1 MKKLLSL
8 ALAVLLPLSLAA
20 CGDGPAPS
28 FAGSSGGGPSSTG
41 SAQTEEFT
49 PVTTEAEVRALY
61 EGDEDG
67 TILSVEEYQGDFL
80 VTLDIGGAT
89 ILDWVY
95 GQSGIRRQ
103 LVWLSEPI
111 LSREINGQADVRV
124 VTGGPSVYDSFY
136 SFPHVEW
143 AGLSPAYDQQGR
155 ELSDSPS
162 DRAIHGSG
170 AYWAGAGENYPM
182 GRLGRRAAIRAAQID
197 AEGLTVAFAPLADG
211 SDFLSSTCAI
221 PYAEVGLSQDSRT
234 LTVTL
239 RDTFLDC
246 GTLSK
251 DADLDFLREYGSLYP
266 ESFPA
271 GELAGSCVLIEK
283 AELRQDG
290 NDAVLTVTLDESH
303 LHGSYQGD
311 AAFRFTAETGYT
323 GPGDVG
329 PFLRVTVHA
338 VTEPLD

>member
-8 ALAVLLPLSLAA
+8 ALAALLLLSLAA

-28 FAGSSGGGPSSTG
+28 SSGSSGDVSS
-41 SAQTEEFT
+41 SAEPTQTDT
-49 PVTTEAEVRALY
+49 LSPVTTEEEVRALY
-61 EGDEDG
+61 ESEEDAE
-67 TILSVEEYQGDFL
+67 IISVEAYQGDFL
-80 VTLDIGGAT
+80 VTLEGGGAT

-103 LVWLSEPI
+103 LLWLSEPI

-143 AGLSPAYDQQGR
+143 ASLSPAYDPQGQ

-162 DRAIHGSG
+162 DRAIHGSST
-170 AYWAGAGENYPM
+170 YWAGAGEGYPM

-329 PFLRVTVHA
+329 PFLRVTFHA

>member
-8 ALAVLLPLSLAA
+8 ALAVLLLLSLAA

-28 FAGSSGGGPSSTG
+28 FAGPSGGGPSSTG

-95 GQSGIRRQ
+95 GESGIRRQ

-221 PYAEVGLSQDSRT
+221 PYAEVGLSDPHRH
-234 LTVTL
+234 
-239 RDTFLDC
+239 
-246 GTLSK
+246 
-251 DADLDFLREYGSLYP
+251 
-266 ESFPA
+266 PA
-271 GELAGSCVLIEK
+271 GYLPGLRHPLQGCGPGLFAGVRLPVPGELPRRGAGG
-283 AELRQDG
+283 ELRP
-290 NDAVLTVTLDESH
+290 H
-303 LHGSYQGD
+303 
-311 AAFRFTAETGYT
+311 
-323 GPGDVG
+323 
-329 PFLRVTVHA
+329 
-338 VTEPLD
+338 

>member
-67 TILSVEEYQGDFL
+67 TILSVEEYHGDFL

-103 LVWLSEPI
+103 LLWLSEPI

-124 VTGGPSVYDSFY
+124 FTGGPSVYDSFFG
-136 SFPHVEW
+136 FPHVEW
-143 AGLSPAYDQQGR
+143 AGLSPVYDQQGR

>member
-1 MKKLLSL
+1 M
-8 ALAVLLPLSLAA
+8 
-20 CGDGPAPS
+20 
-28 FAGSSGGGPSSTG
+28 
-41 SAQTEEFT
+41 
-49 PVTTEAEVRALY
+49 
-61 EGDEDG
+61 
-67 TILSVEEYQGDFL
+67 EEYQGDFL

-95 GQSGIRRQ
+95 GESGIRRQ
-103 LVWLSEPI
+103 LLWLSEPI

-143 AGLSPAYDQQGR
+143 AGLSPAYDPQGR
-155 ELSDSPS
+155 ELSDSPN
-162 DRAIHGSG
+162 DRTIHGSG
-170 AYWAGAGENYPM
+170 AYWAGAGEGYPM
-182 GRLGRRAAIRAAQID
+182 GRQGRRAAIRAAQID
-197 AEGLTVAFAPLADG
+197 TEGLTVAFAPLADG

-221 PYAEVGLSQDSRT
+221 PYAEVGLSEDSRT

-239 RDTFLDC
+239 HDTFLDC

-290 NDAVLTVTLDESH
+290 NDAVLTVPLDESH

>member
-103 LVWLSEPI
+103 LLWLSEPI

-197 AEGLTVAFAPLADG
+197 AEDLTVAFAPLADG

-251 DADLDFLREYGSLYP
+251 DADLDLLREYGSLYP

>member
-28 FAGSSGGGPSSTG
+28 FAGSGGGPSSTG

-80 VTLDIGGAT
+80 VTLEGGAT

-95 GQSGIRRQ
+95 GESGIRRQ
-103 LVWLSEPI
+103 LLWLSEPI

-143 AGLSPAYDQQGR
+143 ASLSPAYDQQGQ

-162 DRAIHGSG
+162 DRTVHGSG
-170 AYWAGAGENYPM
+170 TYWAGAGEGYPM
-182 GRLGRRAAIRAAQID
+182 GRQGRRAAIRAAQID

-271 GELAGSCVLIEK
+271 GELAGSCVLIEQ

>member
-95 GQSGIRRQ
+95 DQSGIRRQ
-103 LVWLSEPI
+103 LLWLSEPI

-124 VTGGPSVYDSFY
+124 VTGGPSVYDSFFG
-136 SFPHVEW
+136 FPHVEW
-143 AGLSPAYDQQGR
+143 AGLSPVYDQQGR

-162 DRAIHGSG
+162 DRAIHGSST
-170 AYWAGAGENYPM
+170 YWAGAGEGYPM

-239 RDTFLDC
+239 HDTFLDC

>member
-103 LVWLSEPI
+103 LLWLSEPI

-124 VTGGPSVYDSFY
+124 VTGGPSVYDSFFG
-136 SFPHVEW
+136 FPHVEW
-143 AGLSPAYDQQGR
+143 AGLSPAYDPQGR
-155 ELSDSPS
+155 ALSDSPN
-162 DRAIHGSG
+162 DRTIHGSG

-271 GELAGSCVLIEK
+271 GELAGSCVLIEQ

-338 VTEPLD
+338 ITEPLD

>member
-95 GQSGIRRQ
+95 GESGIRRQ
-103 LVWLSEPI
+103 LLWLSEPI

-239 RDTFLDC
+239 RDTFLGS

-251 DADLDFLREYGSLYP
+251 DADLDLLREYGSLYP

>member
-1 MKKLLSL
+1 MKKLISL

-28 FAGSSGGGPSSTG
+28 SAGSSGGGPSSTG

-95 GQSGIRRQ
+95 GESGIRRQ
-103 LVWLSEPI
+103 LLWLSEPI

-251 DADLDFLREYGSLYP
+251 DADLDLLREYGSLYP

>member
-95 GQSGIRRQ
+95 GQ
-103 LVWLSEPI
+103 
-111 LSREINGQADVRV
+111 ADVRV
-124 VTGGPSVYDSFY
+124 VTGGPSVYDSFFG
-136 SFPHVEW
+136 FPHVEW
-143 AGLSPAYDQQGR
+143 AGLSPVYDQQGR

-162 DRAIHGSG
+162 DRAIHGSST
-170 AYWAGAGENYPM
+170 YWAGAGEGYPM

>member
-20 CGDGPAPS
+20 CGDGPTPS

-103 LVWLSEPI
+103 LLWLSEPI

-124 VTGGPSVYDSFY
+124 VTGGPSVYDSFFG
-136 SFPHVEW
+136 FPHVEW
-143 AGLSPAYDQQGR
+143 AGLSPVYDQQGR

-162 DRAIHGSG
+162 DRTVHGSG
-170 AYWAGAGENYPM
+170 TYWAGAGEGYPM
-182 GRLGRRAAIRAAQID
+182 GRQGRRAAIRAAQID

-271 GELAGSCVLIEK
+271 GELAGSCVLIEQ

>member
-28 FAGSSGGGPSSTG
+28 FAGSSGDVSSSAG

-61 EGDEDG
+61 EGEED
-67 TILSVEEYQGDFL
+67 TEIVSVEAYQGDFL
-80 VTLDIGGAT
+80 VTLEGGAT

-95 GQSGIRRQ
+95 GESGIRRQ
-103 LVWLSEPI
+103 LLWLSELI

-124 VTGGPSVYDSFY
+124 VTGGPSVYDSFFG
-136 SFPHVEW
+136 FPHVEW
-143 AGLSPAYDQQGR
+143 AGLSPVYDQQGR

-311 AAFRFTAETGYT
+311 AAFRFTAETGYI

>member
-28 FAGSSGGGPSSTG
+28 FAGSGGGPSSTG

-80 VTLDIGGAT
+80 VTLEGGAT

-95 GQSGIRRQ
+95 GESGIRRQ
-103 LVWLSEPI
+103 LLWLSEPI

-143 AGLSPAYDQQGR
+143 AGLSPAYDPQGR
-155 ELSDSPS
+155 ALSDSPS
-162 DRAIHGSG
+162 DRTIHGSG

-221 PYAEVGLSQDSRT
+221 PYAEVRLSQDSRT

>member
-111 LSREINGQADVRV
+111 LSREINGQADVWV

>member
-1 MKKLLSL
+1 MKKFLSL
-8 ALAVLLPLSLAA
+8 ALAALLLLSLAA

-28 FAGSSGGGPSSTG
+28 SSGSSGDVSSSAG
-41 SAQTEEFT
+41 SVQTEEFT
-49 PVTTEAEVRALY
+49 PVSTEAEVRALY
-61 EGDEDG
+61 EGEEDAA
-67 TILSVEEYQGDFL
+67 IVSVEAYQGDFL
-80 VTLDIGGAT
+80 VTLDSGGAT

-95 GQSGIRRQ
+95 GESGIRRQ
-103 LVWLSEPI
+103 ILWLSEPI

-124 VTGGPSVYDSFY
+124 VTGGPSVYDSFW

-143 AGLSPAYDQQGR
+143 AGLSPIYDPQGR
-155 ELSDSPS
+155 ELSDSPNA
-162 DRAIHGSG
+162 RAIHGSG
-170 AYWAGAGENYPM
+170 TYWAGAGKNYPM
-182 GRLGRRAAIRAAQID
+182 GRQGRRAAIRAAQID
-197 AEGLTVAFAPLADG
+197 AEGLSVAFAPLADG
-211 SDFLSSTCAI
+211 SDFLSSTCAS
-221 PYAEVGLSQDSRT
+221 PYAEVGLSEDSRT

-271 GELAGSCVLIEK
+271 GELAGSCVLIEG

-311 AAFRFTAETGYT
+311 AAYRFTAETGYT

-338 VTEPLD
+338 VTEPLS

>member
-95 GQSGIRRQ
+95 GESGIRRQ
-103 LVWLSEPI
+103 LLWLSEPI

-251 DADLDFLREYGSLYP
+251 DADLDLLREYGSLYP

-290 NDAVLTVTLDESH
+290 NDAVLTVPLDESH

>member
-1 MKKLLSL
+1 MKKILSL
-8 ALAVLLPLSLAA
+8 ALAALLLLSLAA

-28 FAGSSGGGPSSTG
+28 PAGSSGDVSSSAG

-61 EGDEDG
+61 EGEENG
-67 TILSVEEYQGDFL
+67 EVVSVEACQGDFL
-80 VTLDIGGAT
+80 VTLDNGGAT

-95 GQSGIRRQ
+95 GQSGIHGQ
-103 LVWLSEPI
+103 LLWLSEPI
-111 LSREINGQADVRV
+111 LSREINGPADVRV

-143 AGLSPAYDQQGR
+143 AGLSSAYDPQGQ
-155 ELSDSPS
+155 ELSDNPN
-162 DRAIHGSG
+162 DRGIHGSG
-170 AYWAGAGENYPM
+170 TYWAGAGENYPM
-182 GRLGRRAAIRAAQID
+182 GRQGRRAAIRAAQID

-221 PYAEVGLSQDSRT
+221 PYAEVGLSEDSRT

-271 GELAGSCVLIEK
+271 GELVGSCVLIEK

-290 NDAVLTVTLDESH
+290 NDAVLTVTLDDSH

>member
-28 FAGSSGGGPSSTG
+28 SAGSSGGGPSSTG

-61 EGDEDG
+61 EGEED
-67 TILSVEEYQGDFL
+67 TEIVSVEAYQGDFL
-80 VTLDIGGAT
+80 VTLEGGAT

-103 LVWLSEPI
+103 LLWLSEPI

-124 VTGGPSVYDSFY
+124 VTGGPSVYDSFFG
-136 SFPHVEW
+136 FPHVEW
-143 AGLSPAYDQQGR
+143 AGLSPAYDPQGQ

-162 DRAIHGSG
+162 DRTVHGSG
-170 AYWAGAGENYPM
+170 TYWAGAGEGYPM
-182 GRLGRRAAIRAAQID
+182 GRQGRRAAIRAAQID

-221 PYAEVGLSQDSRT
+221 PYAEVGLSEDSRT

-239 RDTFLDC
+239 HDTFLDC

-251 DADLDFLREYGSLYP
+251 DTDPDFLKEYGSLYP

-290 NDAVLTVTLDESH
+290 NDAVLTVPLDESH